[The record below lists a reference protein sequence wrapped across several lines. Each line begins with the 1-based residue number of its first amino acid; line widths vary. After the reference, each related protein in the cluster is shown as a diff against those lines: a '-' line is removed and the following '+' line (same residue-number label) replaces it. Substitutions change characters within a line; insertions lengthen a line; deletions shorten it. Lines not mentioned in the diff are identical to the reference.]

1 MGFEKGS
8 LSFRIFFAS
17 RELGADDVEKFAVQA
32 LPPLSSLA
40 EEEVHGW
47 VAGRHLLDR
56 NITEENAYLGG
67 YLRLTLTQA
76 RKAVPSSLLQA
87 ECAVEEMAVMEAE
100 DRQYLNQQMRSEIK
114 QQVKERLLPDMPP
127 QLKGI
132 DFIFDGRSRM
142 IYASATSDKQL
153 DAFVLNLLQT
163 TGVSAEVADPE
174 TIAAKTHSV
183 DVQNWALS
191 SFSEELEDGMVDG
204 TAGRD
209 FLMWLWYCSEKRGG
223 LANIP
228 DVGEMAYMVE
238 GPLTFVMEGKGAHE
252 IVLKKG
258 EPMLS
263 AEVRTALLGG
273 KKLKK
278 AKLQFVRGEEV
289 WAFTFD
295 ADEFVFRN
303 FKLPQ
308 TEAFD
313 RVGKFQERMVLL
325 ETFRRSFFHLY
336 GEFVKER
343 NDFGVWRDTKANMRK
358 WVAERPTAQPSI
370 A

>member
-8 LSFRIFFAS
+8 LSFRMFFAS
-17 RELGADDVEKFAVQA
+17 RDLGADDIDKFAAQA
-32 LPPLSSLA
+32 LPPLGTLA

-56 NITEENAYLGG
+56 NITEENAILGG

-76 RKAVPSSLLQA
+76 KKTVPTSLLQA
-87 ECAVEEMAVMEAE
+87 ECAVEEMATMEAE
-100 DRQYLNQQMRSEIK
+100 DKQYLNQQARSEIK
-114 QQVKERLLPDMPP
+114 KDVKERLLPDMPP

-132 DFIFDGRSRM
+132 DFVFDERSHM
-142 IYASATSDKQL
+142 IYASATSEKQL
-153 DAFVLNLLQT
+153 DAFVLSLMQT
-163 TGVSAEVADPE
+163 TGVMAEVADPE
-174 TIAAKTHSV
+174 NMAAKTGGV
-183 DVQNWALS
+183 DVHNWTPA
-191 SFSEELEDGMVDG
+191 SFSDELEDGMVDG
-204 TAGRD
+204 TAGRE
-209 FLMWLWYCSEKRGG
+209 FLMWLWFCSEKRGG

-228 DVGEMAYMVE
+228 DVGEIAYMVE

-252 IVLKKG
+252 ITLRKG

-263 AEVRTALLGG
+263 PEARTALLSG

-278 AKLQFVRGEEV
+278 AKVQFARGEEA

-295 ADEFVFRN
+295 ADEFVIRSL
-303 FKLPQ
+303 KLPQ
-308 TEAFD
+308 TETFD

-325 ETFRRSFFHLY
+325 ETFRQSFFHLY

-343 NDFGVWRDTKANMRK
+343 DTSKDWKETKTSMRK
-358 WVAERPTAQPSI
+358 WVSDRPTSA
-370 A
+370 

>member
-8 LSFRIFFAS
+8 LSFRMFFAQ
-17 RELGADDVEKFAVQA
+17 RDFVETDVEKFAAAA
-32 LPPLSSLA
+32 LPPLNTLA
-40 EEEVHGW
+40 EEEIHGW

-56 NITEENAYLGG
+56 NITEETAYLGG

-76 RKAVPSSLLQA
+76 QKKVPASLLTA
-87 ECAVEEMAVMEAE
+87 ECAVEEMAAMEAE
-100 DRQYLNQQMRSEIK
+100 EKQYLNQQARSEIK
-114 QQVKERLLPDMPP
+114 KDVKERLLPDMPP

-132 DFIFDGRSRM
+132 DFVFDERSHM
-142 IYASATSDKQL
+142 IYCTATSEKQL
-153 DAFVLNLLQT
+153 DAFVLSLMQT
-163 TGVSAEVADPE
+163 TGVIAEVADPE
-174 TIAAKTHSV
+174 SIAAKTESI
-183 DVQNWALS
+183 DVQNWAPA
-191 SFSEELEDGMVDG
+191 SFSDELEDGMVDG
-204 TAGRD
+204 TAGRE

-228 DVGEMAYMVE
+228 EVGEIAYMVE

-252 IVLKKG
+252 ITLRKG

-263 AEVRTALLGG
+263 PETKTALLSG

-278 AKLQFVRGEEV
+278 AKIQFVRGEEA

-295 ADEFVFRN
+295 ADEFVFRSL
-303 FKLPQ
+303 KLPQ
-308 TEAFD
+308 TETFD

-325 ETFRRSFFHLY
+325 ETFREMFFHLY

-343 NDFGVWRDTKANMRK
+343 DDSKAWKETKANLCK
-358 WVAERPTAQPSI
+358 WVADRPTSA
-370 A
+370 

>member
-8 LSFRIFFAS
+8 LSFRMFFAS
-17 RELGADDVEKFAVQA
+17 RDLTVEDVDKFAAQA
-32 LPPLSSLA
+32 LPPLNTLV

-56 NITEENAYLGG
+56 NITEENAFLGG

-76 RKAVPSSLLQA
+76 KKKVPTSLLAA

-100 DRQYLNQQMRSEIK
+100 DKQYLNQQMRSEIK
-114 QQVKERLLPDMPP
+114 LQVKERLLPDMPP

-132 DFIFDGRSRM
+132 DFVYDERSKM
-142 IYASATSDKQL
+142 VYASATSEKQV
-153 DAFVLNLLQT
+153 DAFVLGLMQT
-163 TGVSAEVADPE
+163 TGCGAEPADPA
-174 TIAAKTHSV
+174 TIALRTESV
-183 DVQNWALS
+183 DVQNWGPA
-191 SFSEELEDGMVDG
+191 SFSNELEDGMVDG
-204 TAGRD
+204 TAGRE
-209 FLMWLWYCSEKRGG
+209 FLMWLWYSSEKRGG

-228 DVGEMAYMVE
+228 DVGEIAYMVE

-252 IVLKKG
+252 ITLRKG

-263 AEVRTALLGG
+263 AEARTALLSG

-295 ADEFVFRN
+295 ADEFIFRSL
-303 FKLPQ
+303 KLPQ
-308 TEAFD
+308 TETFD

-325 ETFRRSFFHLY
+325 ETFRQSFYHLY
-336 GEFVKER
+336 AEFVKER
-343 NDFGVWRDTKANMRK
+343 GNSTNWKKTKDAMRL
-358 WVAERPTAQPSI
+358 WVAERPTSA
-370 A
+370 